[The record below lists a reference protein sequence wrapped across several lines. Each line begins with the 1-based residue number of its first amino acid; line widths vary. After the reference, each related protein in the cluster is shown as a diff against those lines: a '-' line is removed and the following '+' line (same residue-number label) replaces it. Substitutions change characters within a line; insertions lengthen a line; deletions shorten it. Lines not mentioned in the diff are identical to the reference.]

1 MKILFLNWGCFNK
14 EDTILS
20 LQRMGHELILFIED
34 GYNDLSND
42 KFLTNL
48 TKKIDV
54 EKPDAVFSYNYFPL
68 VAEGCKQTNCPYISF
83 MYDSPYT
90 YIYSYTLM
98 YPTNYV
104 FLFDSSWVE
113 EFRRGGLNNVF
124 YMVLPGNIDK
134 YARINRKNLD
144 VNRTKCDISFVGA
157 LYNESHNF
165 YERLEEKASP
175 YLRGY
180 LEGIVKAQ
188 MNLYGVS
195 IVEAALNDE
204 IISMMQKA
212 LYVEEDNK
220 GVEPKGYRYAN
231 YFIKRKVT
239 QLERKKLLT
248 MLGEKL
254 GSDYDI
260 KLFTLENSVDI
271 DGVKNMGISPYET
284 EMPIVFHNSKINL
297 NISLKSI
304 NTGIPLRCMDIMSQ
318 EGFLLSN
325 YQQDLAMDFVP
336 NEEFVFYEDADDLLS
351 KAEYYLTHEN
361 ERKEI
366 AKNAYEKIKKY
377 YSFNEVFTRIFEVVF
392 GEQ

>member
-14 EDTILS
+14 EDTIIS
-20 LQRMGHELILFIED
+20 LKKMGHNLALFVED

-42 KFLTNL
+42 KFLTSI
-48 TKKIDV
+48 TKEIEK

-98 YPTNYV
+98 YPTNFV

-113 EFRRGGLNNVF
+113 EFRRGGLDNVF

-134 YARINRKNLD
+134 YKRLNRKNID
-144 VNRTKCDISFVGA
+144 VSRTRCDISFVGA
-157 LYNESHNF
+157 LYNERHNF
-165 YERLEEKASP
+165 YERMEEKASP
-175 YLRGY
+175 YLKGY
-180 LEGIVKAQ
+180 LDGVIKSQ

-195 IVEAALNDE
+195 IVEAALNE
-204 IISMMQKA
+204 SVIKMMQEA
-212 LYVEEDNK
+212 LYVEEDPN
-220 GVEPKGYRYAN
+220 GVEPRGYRYAN

-239 QLERKKLLT
+239 QLERLKILSL
-248 MLGEKL
+248 LGEKL
-254 GSDYDI
+254 GKTNDI
-260 KLFTLENSVDI
+260 KLFTLEDKVDI
-271 DGVKNMGISPYET
+271 KGIKNMGISPYET
-284 EMPIVFHNSKINL
+284 EMPLVFNNSKINL

-325 YQQDLAMDFVP
+325 YQQDLAVDFVP
-336 NEEFVFYEDADDLLS
+336 DEEFVFYEDADDLIF
-351 KAEYYLTHEN
+351 KAEYYLSHDK

-377 YSFNEVFTRIFEVVF
+377 YTFEDVFKRIFEVVF
-392 GEQ
+392 G